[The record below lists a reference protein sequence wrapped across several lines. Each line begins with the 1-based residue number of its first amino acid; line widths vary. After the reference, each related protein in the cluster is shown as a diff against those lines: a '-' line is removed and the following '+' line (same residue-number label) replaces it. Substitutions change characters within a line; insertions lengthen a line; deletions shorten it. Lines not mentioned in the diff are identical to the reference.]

1 MYTLVLTLSSLSAPP
16 LPLTLGLTLA
26 LALAQEKRLLGQRG
40 FRQIENVEPHLA
52 GKVTGMLPVPLDRAT
67 HSGGTLERCLEAT
80 CKLPCKVPTRTSAS
94 EMHSS
99 ASETHSSASSSRTLV
114 ILIVAA
120 VACAIFAPLL
130 ALGLRQRVGY
140 CAASVS
146 RPRRLTRPALQSAG
160 GCTLPHPP
168 PPPGAPTWLA
178 RPPESSQETT
188 RGHLARVALDS
199 LEKKDYL

>member
-26 LALAQEKRLLGQRG
+26 LALAQQKRLLGER
-40 FRQIENVEPHLA
+40 RVRKIESVEPHLA
-52 GKVTGMLPVPLDRAT
+52 GKVTGMLPWPLERAT
-67 HSGGTLERCLEAT
+67 HSGGMLERCLEAT
-80 CKLPCKVPTRTSAS
+80 CKLACKVPTRTSAS

-130 ALGLRQRVGY
+130 ALGLRQRVGH
-140 CAASVS
+140 CAASVR
-146 RPRRLTRPALQSAG
+146 RPHRLTRPALQSAR
-160 GCTLPHPP
+160 GCALPP
-168 PPPGAPTWLA
+168 PAPPGAPTWLA

-199 LEKKDYL
+199 LEKKD